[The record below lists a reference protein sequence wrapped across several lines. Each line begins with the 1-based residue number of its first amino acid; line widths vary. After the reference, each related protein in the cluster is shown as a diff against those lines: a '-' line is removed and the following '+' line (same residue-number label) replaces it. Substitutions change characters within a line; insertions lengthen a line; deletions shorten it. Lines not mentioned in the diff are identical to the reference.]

1 MDKKEFA
8 KVLTAAIV
16 LITFTGVAGGYT
28 ALQSSIPLPVEEPLE
43 ILKYNGSLNVFPGE
57 TLNFQVEVE
66 NHASISYNAS
76 LLFCLNDTEYQQKFV
91 TFSDY
96 VYAVNP
102 GRCILDSWLWVSN
115 AAPAANLEMAITIIR
130 SPEPYSNSTEPASGS
145 APSATLFSAG
155 AKWAAGNGTS
165 VLYINWFDNY
175 LAHHLTDGAEWGPW
189 WREGG
194 LETIKNS
201 TVTMLEQQ
209 GLKVTCVPDV
219 PTNISGYDLV
229 VFEAWFAVEPK
240 HSQLVRDYLEGGGNV
255 VIMAG
260 TPCYFSTYCKDLWPY
275 RTGGMNLSSLE
286 DWFGS
291 ACFANSGGTANLVVD
306 RPFGTVLENQSQVY
320 HIDAYGCY
328 ALISMSDDSTAIA
341 RWSDGTVFAFVHE
354 YGAGRIYYQAEL
366 VW

>member
-1 MDKKEFA
+1 MDKKAFA

-28 ALQSSIPLPVEEPLE
+28 ALQSSIPLTVEEPLE

-194 LETIKNS
+194 L
-201 TVTMLEQQ
+201 
-209 GLKVTCVPDV
+209 
-219 PTNISGYDLV
+219 
-229 VFEAWFAVEPK
+229 
-240 HSQLVRDYLEGGGNV
+240 
-255 VIMAG
+255 
-260 TPCYFSTYCKDLWPY
+260 
-275 RTGGMNLSSLE
+275 
-286 DWFGS
+286 
-291 ACFANSGGTANLVVD
+291 
-306 RPFGTVLENQSQVY
+306 
-320 HIDAYGCY
+320 
-328 ALISMSDDSTAIA
+328 
-341 RWSDGTVFAFVHE
+341 
-354 YGAGRIYYQAEL
+354 
-366 VW
+366 